1 MRKRILNTY
10 KDAGYEMPT
19 VEAVASGEKDKVN
32 AVHIIDSLIEE
43 GSLTRLDYQYCIDK
57 EAMDKAMEGLVRHI
71 NENGKITLAE
81 FRDMLGTS
89 RKYAM
94 AILDYTDRNKITLKE
109 DDYRVLYS
117 V

>member
-1 MRKRILNTY
+1 
-10 KDAGYEMPT
+10 
-19 VEAVASGEKDKVN
+19 
-32 AVHIIDSLIEE
+32 
-43 GSLTRLDYQYCIDK
+43 
-57 EAMDKAMEGLVRHI
+57 MDRAMEGLVRHI

-94 AILDYTDRNKITLKE
+94 AILDYTDRNKITVKK

>member
-1 MRKRILNTY
+1 
-10 KDAGYEMPT
+10 
-19 VEAVASGEKDKVN
+19 
-32 AVHIIDSLIEE
+32 
-43 GSLTRLDYQYCIDK
+43 
-57 EAMDKAMEGLVRHI
+57 MDKAMEDLVQHI

-94 AILDYTDRNKITLKE
+94 AILDYTDRNKITLKK